1 MEMMVSR
8 KRVRVGDV
16 LEVTMPKGLAYFQYT
31 HQHPTHGG
39 LIRVLNGLFDERPSN
54 IRALV
59 NDQERFVIFFPV
71 RAAASRGLIS
81 IVAHEDIPL
90 RAQAFPLFKAGDPGN
105 WWLWDGQREWRVGKL
120 TSDQR
125 KLPVRETW
133 NLTMLVTR
141 IAQGWAPEA
150 ADVERG

>member
-81 IVAHEDIPL
+81 ILAHEDIPL
-90 RAQAFPLFKAGDPGN
+90 RAQAFPLFNAGDP
-105 WWLWDGQREWRVGKL
+105 WHCRLATTQHDSR
-120 TSDQR
+120 
-125 KLPVRETW
+125 
-133 NLTMLVTR
+133 
-141 IAQGWAPEA
+141 
-150 ADVERG
+150 